1 MGGLIDC
8 CGLAA
13 CLIVL
18 AGFMVN
24 SVDFVVSLLKCFGF
38 IFMLDVTLLLLLWVL
53 IWLVVIIGIWSLR
66 VVHFA

>member
-1 MGGLIDC
+1 
-8 CGLAA
+8 
-13 CLIVL
+13 
-18 AGFMVN
+18 MVN

-53 IWLVVIIGIWSLR
+53 ICFVVIIGIWSLC